1 VAFNRSRT
9 NSKLSSHE
17 LSLHDSTC
25 ILDYVQKHDQES
37 HTLKIT
43 TSVCT
48 FQNFKTS
55 SSTTLQYLCPKR
67 TPRGDGTLVPSA
79 IHLDFLTS
87 LAFRRCNND
96 KLGKLNIPPPDRC
109 CRQIPEND
117 LELRFSEDLGNSY
130 GKSTNELY
138 FWKSALQTRMV
149 FVSAPRTGA
158 VYIANRSH
166 LHNFQLSGGNN
177 GVHIQSYTA
186 FQQSRSF

>member
-1 VAFNRSRT
+1 VTSA
-9 NSKLSSHE
+9 
-17 LSLHDSTC
+17 
-25 ILDYVQKHDQES
+25 QA
-37 HTLKIT
+37 TLKIT

-96 KLGKLNIPPPDRC
+96 KLGKLNIPPPDHC

-117 LELRFSEDLGNSY
+117 LELWFSEDLGNSC
-130 GKSTNELY
+130 GKSTNDLY

-149 FVSAPRTGA
+149 FVSASRTGA
-158 VYIANRSH
+158 VY
-166 LHNFQLSGGNN
+166 LHCKPITPPQLPAVRG
-177 GVHIQSYTA
+177 
-186 FQQSRSF
+186 QQRCPHPILYRVPAKSILLTPSFR